1 MELILW
7 RHAEAEDGVQDHERR
22 LTDKGV
28 RQAKKMAAFLR
39 SRLPDNTHILVSP
52 AVRAQQTAQALTR
65 EFDTEPAIAPGA
77 SPQDVLKTAGWPT
90 GDGSVLVVGHQPY
103 LGETAALLLAD
114 SQMAFSIK
122 KSAVWWLSCRERN
135 GDLQT
140 ALRLAI
146 SPEFL

>member
-7 RHAEAEDGVQDHERR
+7 RHAEAVDGVPDHERQ

-52 AVRAQQTAQALTR
+52 AVRAQQTARALTG
-65 EFDTEPAIAPGA
+65 EFDTEPALAPGA
-77 SPQDVLKTAGWPT
+77 TPRDVLKSSGWPT
-90 GDGSVLVVGHQPY
+90 SEGGVLIVGHQPY
-103 LGETAALLLAD
+103 LGETVALLLAD
-114 SQMAFSIK
+114 SQMTFSIK
-122 KSAVWWLSCRERN
+122 KSAVWWLSCRERS
-135 GDLQT
+135 GDFQT
-140 ALRLAI
+140 VLRLVI